1 MNTSE
6 LTPLWVVTNSPQPFW
21 GLSTIATIAMA
32 WSGVGAVDAT
42 LSDSQMVNSL
52 RVRASHSGKQ
62 YSTNGETQQWF
73 YVFQEP
79 WCFTLVTMKCSIGFA
94 LIRIANGKKWIAY
107 VIYACMGACFFVMG
121 GTGVY
126 LFFQCTPVQ

>member
-1 MNTSE
+1 MDTSE

-52 RVRASHSGKQ
+52 R
-62 YSTNGETQQWF
+62 WF